1 MSIDSNPTDRGRAK
15 RLPDAYRK
23 DPESNNWK
31 LIALNEGAFAD
42 VKADIAAMEEA
53 LDMNI
58 ATGETLDLIGDSL
71 LQHRGAMSDD
81 QFRYIIRSRIA
92 RNFVGGDY
100 ESVLQSIR
108 NVFLSPP
115 QSIVLD
121 DAGPGEVVITRLP
134 FGELVKAGLSA
145 YQAIELI
152 EALLPV
158 GVRVLA
164 QNFEGT
170 FTTVARYE
178 PDDAAEKVGCSE
190 AVPEEERTG
199 GYLGFAFGED
209 ENTPIPL

>member
-178 PDDAAEKVGCSE
+178 PDDGAEKVGFSE